1 MSGRDL
7 ISTAKERA
15 TDCHGV
21 IPRCN
26 VSGMRAAVLFTLL
39 SWGVAS
45 PAAEPPVLR
54 REVPAMA
61 ATPLRSVG
69 KLDLTLVPECSALW
83 PSAKMPGVFW
93 TLSDSGAKPRLV
105 PLRADGARVLGPRG
119 FWDGP
124 LLNGATN
131 VDWEA
136 IAGDEH
142 GLMVVGDVGNNVS
155 RRKDLAFYLFPE
167 PAAGAAEVTDVRKVS
182 FAWPDQTAFPDP
194 ELAHD
199 CEAMFLLRGKLYL
212 LTKHRRDT
220 LTDLWRAEIPVKGER
235 ATLTKLARFDIGGMV
250 TDACLSPDRTRL
262 AVLTYR
268 NVWVFD
274 LPPTGED
281 FFRGRALYT
290 PLSPPVLSFQLEG
303 CAWADRDHLLIGS
316 EQGDLFRV
324 ALAQLRE
331 VK

>member
-1 MSGRDL
+1 
-7 ISTAKERA
+7 
-15 TDCHGV
+15 V
-21 IPRCN
+21 
-26 VSGMRAAVLFTLL
+26 
-39 SWGVAS
+39 
-45 PAAEPPVLR
+45 
-54 REVPAMA
+54 
-61 ATPLRSVG
+61 
-69 KLDLTLVPECSALW
+69 LVP
-83 PSAKMPGVFW
+83 V
-93 TLSDSGAKPRLV
+93 
-105 PLRADGARVLGPRG
+105 RADGSKVFTAKGYAQGVALA
-119 FWDGP
+119 
-124 LLNGATN
+124 GATN

-136 IAGDEH
+136 LAGDDE
-142 GLMVVGDVGNNVS
+142 GNLIVGDVGNNVS
-155 RRKDLAFYLFPE
+155 RRKELAFYLCAE
-167 PAAGAAEVTDVRKVS
+167 PAPDAASVPVRKVT

-220 LTDLWRAEIPVKGER
+220 LTDLWRADIPATGDR

-274 LPPTGED
+274 LPAAGED
-281 FFRGRALYT
+281 FFRGRAVHAT
-290 PLSPPVLSFQLEG
+290 LSPPVLSFQLEG
-303 CAWADRDHLLIGS
+303 CAWADASNLLLGS

-324 ALAQLRE
+324 PLGELRE